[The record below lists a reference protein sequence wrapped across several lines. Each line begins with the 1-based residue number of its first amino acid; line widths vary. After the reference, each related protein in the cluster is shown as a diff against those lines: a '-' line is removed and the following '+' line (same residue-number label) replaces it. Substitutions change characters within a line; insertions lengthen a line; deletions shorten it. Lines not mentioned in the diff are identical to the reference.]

1 MGERVWI
8 TIVANTSLCFSV
20 SGEEIPTIIVY
31 LSLFLNALGIPPEKV
46 WQFLHILLGPFI
58 LKTLPS
64 FVLSI

>member
-1 MGERVWI
+1 MRERVWT

-31 LSLFLNALGIPPEKV
+31 LSPSLNALEIPPENV

-64 FVLSI
+64 FVLFI